1 MKFILPLLLLAGIT
15 VTAAPVRFYV
25 GTYTGKSPS
34 HGIYTGTVD
43 SETGKLSPLELAA
56 AAPSPNFL
64 ALAPDGKTLYANIA
78 TNGGSVAAYRVKPDG
93 SLDWLNSLP
102 SGNGGCHVAVD
113 ATGRNVFVANYS
125 AGSLTGFRTLPDGRL
140 EKPTVTIPFTG
151 SGPNLN
157 RQEKP
162 HLHATYFSHD
172 NRHLYACDLGTDN
185 IWQYELNV
193 TNGELHPLQPTSAK
207 VPPGS
212 GPRHLAFSP
221 DGRFAFVNGEMGLD
235 VTTFAC
241 DEFTGTLKPLKTVSL
256 LPPDAMTNDL
266 TSAEIFCHPN
276 GRWLYVSIRDVA
288 GQGRDELVV
297 FAINK
302 SGELERIQN
311 FSVGVR
317 VARGFGIEPSGR
329 WLIAAGQNDN
339 RIVVVK
345 IDPATG
351 KLSVTEETA
360 KVGAPDCVIFS
371 NARD

>member
-1 MKFILPLLLLAGIT
+1 
-15 VTAAPVRFYV
+15 
-25 GTYTGKSPS
+25 
-34 HGIYTGTVD
+34 
-43 SETGKLSPLELAA
+43 LELAA

-102 SGNGGCHVAVD
+102 SGNAGCHVSVD

-125 AGSLTGFRTLPDGRL
+125 AGSLTGFRALSDGRL
-140 EKPTVTIPFTG
+140 EKPTARIPFTG

-185 IWQYELNV
+185 IWQYEFNA
-193 TNGELHPLQPTSAK
+193 TNGELQPLQPASAK
-207 VPPGS
+207 VPLGS
-212 GPRHLAFSP
+212 GPRHLAFSL

-235 VTTFAC
+235 VTAFAC
-241 DEFTGTLKPLKTVSL
+241 DASTGALTPLKTVSL
-256 LPPDAMTNDL
+256 LPPETATNDL

-297 FAINK
+297 FAIGK

-311 FSVGVR
+311 FPARVK
-317 VARGFGIEPSGR
+317 VARSFGIDSSGR

-351 KLSVTEETA
+351 KLLATA
-360 KVGAPDCVIFS
+360 ESATVGAPICVIFPA
-371 NARD
+371 ARD